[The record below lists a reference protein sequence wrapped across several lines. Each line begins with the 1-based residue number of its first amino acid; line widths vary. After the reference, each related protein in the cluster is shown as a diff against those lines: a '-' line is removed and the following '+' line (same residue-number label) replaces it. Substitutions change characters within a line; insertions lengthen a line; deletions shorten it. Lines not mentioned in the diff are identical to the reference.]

1 MKWND
6 CGTMVGENG
15 NMNISIEEVEKLS
28 VLYTLKKNSFGFMV
42 ILGKGE
48 RDKFEMQRELFSKEV
63 QTLYDEATVYHDG
76 KWIMFELR
84 NTELFSDIERLLE
97 TKRLPNRKLLS

>member
-1 MKWND
+1 MERLWNNGGRKWKYEYKYRRGGKTL
-6 CGTMVGENG
+6 CALYA
-15 NMNISIEEVEKLS
+15 IE
-28 VLYTLKKNSFGFMV
+28 NSFGFMV

-48 RDKFEMQRELFSKEV
+48 RDKFEMQRELFSNEV

-97 TKRLPNRKLLS
+97 IKRLPNRKLLS

>member
-28 VLYTLKKNSFGFMV
+28 VLYMLKK
-42 ILGKGE
+42 IPLA
-48 RDKFEMQRELFSKEV
+48 LW
-63 QTLYDEATVYHDG
+63 LY
-76 KWIMFELR
+76 
-84 NTELFSDIERLLE
+84 
-97 TKRLPNRKLLS
+97 